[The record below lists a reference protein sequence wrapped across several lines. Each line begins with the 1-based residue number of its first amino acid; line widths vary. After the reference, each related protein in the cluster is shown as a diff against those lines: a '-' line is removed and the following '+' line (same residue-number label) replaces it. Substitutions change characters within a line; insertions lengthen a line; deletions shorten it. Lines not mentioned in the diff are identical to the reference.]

1 MYDFIQWFRGGA
13 YYHYHNLIHCMDSDF
28 VTLTIV
34 LILCVGVF
42 TGYLIIA
49 YRWSTAAKSVP
60 ESPAKR
66 ALNDLKWIFIIC
78 AICGYAWV
86 LLEVFWPGWRLYMI
100 MLAWLNLYTWRYI
113 IRENSLEK
121 LYEYLKDRD
130 DLVQKINDQQETI
143 DQLKISKL

>member
-1 MYDFIQWFRGGA
+1 
-13 YYHYHNLIHCMDSDF
+13 MDSDF